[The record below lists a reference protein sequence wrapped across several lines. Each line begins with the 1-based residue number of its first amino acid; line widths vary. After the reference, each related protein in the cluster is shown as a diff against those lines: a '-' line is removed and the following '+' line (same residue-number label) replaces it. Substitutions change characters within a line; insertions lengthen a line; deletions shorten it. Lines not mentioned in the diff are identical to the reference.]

1 MPDFSYDGRIKIV
14 SDYRNE
20 ATSFSNIVW
29 TKEKIEE
36 QIRQFQ
42 SGNLNAGKT
51 DREDEIHRDRE
62 GDRKKQREKDID
74 KNTWTKKD
82 IDKKDIEKNR

>member
-29 TKEKIEE
+29 TKERIEE
-36 QIRQFQ
+36 QVKQFQ
-42 SGNLNAGKT
+42 SGNLNAGKEE
-51 DREDEIHRDRE
+51 RETKRHRDRE
-62 GDRKKQREKDID
+62 TTRQRDRETVRQ
-74 KNTWTKKD
+74 
-82 IDKKDIEKNR
+82 